1 VAYASRSL
9 SSIERNYSV
18 TERECFPVIWATVVF
33 RPYLYGRRFKVV
45 TDHAALN
52 WLKDIKSPEGRLA
65 RWGLKLQEY
74 DMDIKN
80 RPGKIHQNADAL
92 SRIDSSNIIRKIDM
106 KENNWFNKV
115 RIAQQLD
122 PIKRIFQQFEGNKNN
137 ENINELNNFIIKNDM
152 LYYQKPTIRMIKRG
166 IHKIRLVIPESFK
179 SLILEEN
186 HNSILGAHLGT
197 KKTYQRIAENYYW
210 EGMYKNVQEWISC
223 VLTVL

>member
-1 VAYASRSL
+1 
-9 SSIERNYSV
+9 
-18 TERECFPVIWATVVF
+18 
-33 RPYLYGRRFKVV
+33 
-45 TDHAALN
+45 
-52 WLKDIKSPEGRLA
+52 
-65 RWGLKLQEY
+65 
-74 DMDIKN
+74 MDIQN

-122 PIKRIFQQFEGNKNN
+122 PKIKRIFQQFEGNKNN

-152 LYYQKPTIRMIKRG
+152 LYYQKPTIRMINRG

-210 EGMYKNVQEWISC
+210 EGMYKNAQEWTSMCIDCAMKKLGPDQQCGDSFSI
-223 VLTVL
+223 VVSRPLEVIRADILGPLPMSTAGN